1 MSKACGPP
9 TSAAKVHYATEVSY
23 STSSSPLSNSGV
35 QRAQVLDAYHPW
47 SLMPLRR
54 AAINGEVAM
63 ITKPIG
69 SSPPSSM
76 L

>member
-35 QRAQVLDAYHPW
+35 QRAQVLDAYHP
-47 SLMPLRR
+47 
-54 AAINGEVAM
+54 
-63 ITKPIG
+63 
-69 SSPPSSM
+69 
-76 L
+76 